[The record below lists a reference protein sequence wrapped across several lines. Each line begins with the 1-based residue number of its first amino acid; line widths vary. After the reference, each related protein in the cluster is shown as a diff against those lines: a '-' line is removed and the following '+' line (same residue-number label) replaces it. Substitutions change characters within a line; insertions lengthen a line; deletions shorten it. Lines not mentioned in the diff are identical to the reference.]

1 MISLVAGIVVVAAL
15 FVWFGLSN
23 RGDRR
28 HGSCGACPGGCGDCE
43 TVTPASPVEVSRG
56 RH

>member
-43 TVTPASPVEVSRG
+43 AVTPASPVEVSRG